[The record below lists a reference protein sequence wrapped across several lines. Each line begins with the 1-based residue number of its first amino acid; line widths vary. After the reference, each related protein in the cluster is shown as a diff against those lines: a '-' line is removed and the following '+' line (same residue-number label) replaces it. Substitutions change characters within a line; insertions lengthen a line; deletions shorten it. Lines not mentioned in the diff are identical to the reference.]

1 MLSDKEDFTQ
11 IYQLNSE
18 LRMRIFLKTKNLNK
32 NKFRKT
38 KLFVEELFAEMLK
51 GLFWDF
57 TWGVV
62 LKQLIYPILFY
73 QFYKTKNV
81 LSFSCRKSRN

>member
-18 LRMRIFLKTKNLNK
+18 LKMRIFLKTKNLNK

-38 KLFVEELFAEMLK
+38 KRF
-51 GLFWDF
+51 
-57 TWGVV
+57 
-62 LKQLIYPILFY
+62 
-73 QFYKTKNV
+73 
-81 LSFSCRKSRN
+81 